1 MRTAKLPIGSYLAS
15 MPTRKVLTVNQCFEI
30 LVKWVETKNWE
41 EALYS
46 VIPQR
51 KFQGA
56 GPSGKPGPVVVAG
69 ALVVPVD
76 EREESGGGMIEE
88 PLNEPGHE
96 DGGDEEEDS

>member
-30 LVKWVETKNWE
+30 LVKWVEMRDWE

-51 KFQGA
+51 KFQGG
-56 GPSGKPGPVVVAG
+56 GPSSTAPGPVVVAG
-69 ALVVPVD
+69 AVVVPVED
-76 EREESGGGMIEE
+76 EGDESDGQGAEE
-88 PLNEPGHE
+88 PQESM
-96 DGGDEEEDS
+96 GDEGHGEKAS